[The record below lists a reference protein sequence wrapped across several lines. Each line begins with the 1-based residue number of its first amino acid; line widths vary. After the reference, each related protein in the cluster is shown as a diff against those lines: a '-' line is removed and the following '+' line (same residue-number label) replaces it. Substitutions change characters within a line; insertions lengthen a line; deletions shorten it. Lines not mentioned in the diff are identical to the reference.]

1 MTSTY
6 SNTQASGALSAVD
19 TGIVIVKPV
28 VYCFRIAR
36 MLAETKTPMRASKI
50 SRLLDINP
58 STCFNILRT
67 MTLEGIL
74 SFDAESKTYQVGNEL
89 ELLLQYLVPK
99 GTFSNLDAARPLLQK
114 AAAKLNVTITIWK
127 KLGKDRIMLICTE
140 SNPGAIRIDMATGQR
155 LPHLMGASGRL
166 FAYYDQTPE
175 QELKSSFDKVRW
187 SRKLNFAQYKQEIQ
201 QISKRGWAI
210 DDGYFSAGITAI
222 AAPVLNSS
230 EKMVL
235 SVSAVTFRGTY
246 SQEHYAHIGL
256 ELNKL
261 AKTLSDLFFYD

>member
-74 SFDAESKTYQVGNEL
+74 SFDAE
-89 ELLLQYLVPK
+89 
-99 GTFSNLDAARPLLQK
+99 AARPLLQK

-140 SNPGAIRIDMATGQR
+140 SNPGAIRIDMASGQR

-261 AKTLSDLFFYD
+261 AKTLSDLFL